1 MKRNVFKRSLGL
13 ILTVALSILSLSV
26 FAACT
31 TGEKVLV
38 SGSSSVSPLL
48 SKLAAAYE
56 KENKGVRIMITTS
69 ESTVGITDT
78 VDEKNDIGMAS
89 RDLKASETGLVSTK
103 ICDDGVVI
111 IVNNFNEITNVTSA
125 EIYELYANGTAIGAV
140 NSAISREE
148 GSGTRDA
155 FDGLIK
161 NAEGKKL
168 SEVTSFSSV
177 VSIQNNT
184 GAVMTEITSTENK
197 IGYVSLGSLNDT
209 VKSLT
214 FDGIAATAENVK
226 NKSYKLARPFN
237 LVTKEGKELS
247 AAAKSFIEF
256 VLSEAGQKIVADSG
270 YVAL

>member
-1 MKRNVFKRSLGL
+1 MKRNIWKRSLGL
-13 ILTVALSILSLSV
+13 ILAVALSILSLSV

-31 TGEKVLV
+31 TDDKVLV

-78 VDEKNDIGMAS
+78 VDGKNDIGMAS

-111 IVNNFNEITNVTSA
+111 IVNNGNEIANITS
-125 EIYELYANGTAIGAV
+125 EEVFELYANGTAIGAV
-140 NSAISREE
+140 SSAISREE

-161 NAEGKKL
+161 NAAGEKL
-168 SEVTSFSSV
+168 SSVASFSNV

-184 GAVMTEITSTENK
+184 GAVMTEIASTENK

-209 VKSLT
+209 VKALT
-214 FDGIAATAENVK
+214 FNGVAATADNVK
-226 NKSYKLARPFN
+226 NKTYKLARPFN

-256 VLSEAGQKIVADSG
+256 ILSEAGQKIVTDNG